1 MDKVVFDYRVEACAD
16 LYLFLH
22 WGVAFNSTSGAGL
35 LWEFSLPL
43 RGFVL

>member
-22 WGVAFNSTSGAGL
+22 WGVAFNSISGAGL